1 MHING
6 ELEMNS
12 EQNTIDETEQIAR
25 RRALA
30 NIAKFKHASG
40 FDIFNAG
47 YIQAMEDIGVD
58 RKFISIYRKIC
69 IENT

>member
-1 MHING
+1 MN
-6 ELEMNS
+6 LE
-12 EQNTIDETEQIAR
+12 ENTIDETEQKAR

-40 FDIFNAG
+40 FDMFNTG
-47 YIQAMEDIGVD
+47 YIQALEDMGAD
-58 RKFISIYRKIC
+58 RKFISIYRKVC